1 MLIVNGL
8 FFKGAWRRKYFA
20 PENTRLSKFHINA
33 NESIDVQFMHTI
45 GRFYY
50 AESSRLG
57 AKILRI
63 PYDVR
68 DNLHDTLRMDNRRR
82 ITEDT
87 IFQGSKFAMYI
98 ILPHMSTVDHIV
110 NQINPFVLASDLWA
124 MQELPLNVWIPK
136 FKFEFTSHLEN
147 TLREV
152 IYMLLCKKSIMRYIQ

>member
-33 NESIDVQFMHTI
+33 NESIDVPFMHTI

-68 DNLHDTLRMDNRRR
+68 YNLYNTLQTANRHN
-82 ITEDT
+82 EDT

-110 NQINPFVLASDLWA
+110 NQINPFILASDLWT

-152 IYMLLCKKSIMRYIQ
+152 IYILLYKKSIMC

>member
-8 FFKGAWRRKYFA
+8 FFKGAWRHKYFA
-20 PENTRLSKFHINA
+20 PEKTRVSKFHINA
-33 NESIDVQFMHTI
+33 NESVNVPYMHTI

-50 AESSRLG
+50 AESSRLD

-63 PYDVR
+63 PYDVC
-68 DNLHDTLRMDNRRR
+68 DNLYNFAKDNHRNN
-82 ITEDT
+82 EDK

-98 ILPHMSTVDHIV
+98 ILPRMSIGVDHIV
-110 NQINPFVLASDLWA
+110 NQINPFTLASDMWT
-124 MQELPLNVWIPK
+124 MQELPLDVWIPK

-152 IYMLLCKKSIMRYIQ
+152 ITFLYKK